1 MRFFA
6 FFLAFLGWASAEAR
20 EQIGSAHQFTFKSIS
35 GQTIPLSS
43 FQGKVI
49 LVVNTASHCGFTS
62 QYQSLQ
68 TLWERYKKKG
78 LVVLAV
84 PSGDFGSQEFA
95 SNQEIKEFCDINYGR
110 TFPMTEKTSVVGN
123 GSHPFFAWALKNT
136 GVWAKPRWNFH
147 KFLVD
152 GNGKMVDWFSSPTDP
167 LSKNVIQAVE
177 KQLGLLSNMTAP
189 H

>member
-43 FQGKVI
+43 FQGQVI

-177 KQLGLLSNMTAP
+177 KQLGRLSNMTAP